1 MPIGSL
7 CPVVAAVWWWL
18 GGVVGWSGS
27 SSSACRPFF
36 LVGVGRCVD
45 GQIISL
51 GHRSSRLVVCF
62 VVSVARS
69 FRRFGCHVDICGE
82 FDSGSGRTLAAC
94 LTHASRTDHGGLPLW
109 LVANG

>member
-7 CPVVAAVWWWL
+7 SALFVRCLVGVGV
-18 GGVVGWSGS
+18 VVGWSGS
-27 SSSACRPFF
+27 SRLCVPVLL

-51 GHRSSRLVVCF
+51 GHWSSRLVVCF

-69 FRRFGCHVDICGE
+69 FRRSGCHVDICGE

-94 LTHASRTDHGGLPLW
+94 LTHASRTDRGGLPSW